1 MNASL
6 DDAHERLMD
15 DDDFMAD
22 FCKRHMDLIADILDA
37 SLLDQYANVLQ
48 KKAMALQNAFSDSVR
63 DYFRD

>member
-15 DDDFMAD
+15 DEDFLLD

-37 SLLDQYANVLQ
+37 SLLDQYVHVLQ
-48 KKAMALQNAFSDSVR
+48 RKAMVLQDAFSDSVR